1 MCIYYWVGHI
11 SISIL
16 ILIIIMFSLLLRT
29 WSIIAKLKLSN
40 DPAVLQAINDQIAKL
55 SEQVSGVVLTDEQL
69 QEADHILTGLEQ

>member
-1 MCIYYWVGHI
+1 MVDII
-11 SISIL
+11 IL

>member
-1 MCIYYWVGHI
+1 
-11 SISIL
+11 
-16 ILIIIMFSLLLRT
+16 MFSLLLRT